1 MARNT
6 RTAGFAT
13 TAIHAGQ
20 EPEAL
25 TGAVSVPIYAT
36 STYVQD
42 GLGEPRQGYEY
53 ARVTNPTRDRLEEN
67 MAALEGGVAAR
78 AFSSGMAAINA
89 VCTMMKA
96 GDHLVCS
103 HNVYGGVPR
112 LFNQILVHH
121 GLEFTYVDTSDPVA
135 VESAIRRNTRYVYVE
150 TPTNPLMALSD
161 IAAIARVCRRKKVLQ
176 VVDNTFMSPYFQ
188 RPLDLGA
195 DMVIHSTT
203 KFLNGHSDGLGG
215 VVVCSTAGQAEEMR
229 FVQKSAGAIL
239 SPFEAWLILRGVKT
253 LAVRMRQHDENGR
266 QVAAFLD
273 SHRRVEKV
281 FYPGL
286 QTHPQYQLAKSQ
298 MTGFGSMITIDTGS
312 LRNAKRMLKN
322 ARGTLSLAESL
333 GGVETLIS
341 HPATM
346 THAAIGAKAR
356 KTIGITDGMV
366 RISVGIENVEDIIA
380 DLQAALNAI

>member
-1 MARNT
+1 
-6 RTAGFAT
+6 
-13 TAIHAGQ
+13 
-20 EPEAL
+20 
-25 TGAVSVPIYAT
+25 
-36 STYVQD
+36 
-42 GLGEPRQGYEY
+42 
-53 ARVTNPTRDRLEEN
+53 
-67 MAALEGGVAAR
+67 
-78 AFSSGMAAINA
+78 
-89 VCTMMKA
+89 
-96 GDHLVCS
+96 
-103 HNVYGGVPR
+103 
-112 LFNQILVHH
+112 
-121 GLEFTYVDTSDPVA
+121 
-135 VESAIRRNTRYVYVE
+135 
-150 TPTNPLMALSD
+150 
-161 IAAIARVCRRKKVLQ
+161 
-176 VVDNTFMSPYFQ
+176 
-188 RPLDLGA
+188 
-195 DMVIHSTT
+195 
-203 KFLNGHSDGLGG
+203 
-215 VVVCSTAGQAEEMR
+215 
-229 FVQKSAGAIL
+229 
-239 SPFEAWLILRGVKT
+239 
-253 LAVRMRQHDENGR
+253 MRQHDENGR

-298 MTGFGSMITIDTGS
+298 MTGFGSMISIDTGS